1 MTNSEKPDLESLQEF
16 QKEFDDKDSDLH
28 RLEKLLN
35 KFNVFDV
42 LNIVTAETSHSN
54 VLAWLL
60 NPNESHN
67 IGDKALKLFLESIH
81 RGESSKSGVDL
92 TSLINDS
99 SKIDRVEIRT
109 EEYIF
114 QRQEPRRKKDTRRI
128 DISILIKS
136 GSKKFLIIIENK
148 IGAKDTT
155 RQLVDYRNWAENKFK
170 EDYKKIF
177 IYLTP
182 ERVVPNDK
190 NELPHWDLFSYE
202 QIERDILNKVI
213 QKTPKGN
220 AKEFIK
226 QYVDI
231 LRRIILGN
239 SNKLCN
245 DIYDKHEKVINLIYK
260 EVIVKKFIDQYVK
273 DKIEEDKNFEVVDF
287 DSKKYI
293 QFTTKTLSEKIKI
306 QREKGD
312 KPILL
317 FQFVS
322 NSNRLALTLG
332 LGQGDDVNQ
341 LLSFMEREKE
351 IFTFPKEKKG
361 WKTKVIFSM
370 PILGTK
376 DYDHEDMVEKIVGS
390 LTKKIEKKW
399 PSVEAE
405 IQKIDE
411 VFNNKWPNFV

>member
-16 QKEFDDKDSDLH
+16 QKEFEIEDSKPNQ
-28 RLEKLLN
+28 LEKKLN
-35 KFNVFDV
+35 EFNVFDV
-42 LNIVTAETSHSN
+42 LNIVNAEIRHSN

-67 IGDKALKLFLESIH
+67 IGDQALKLFLKSI
-81 RGESSKSGVDL
+81 RSDVDL
-92 TSLINDS
+92 TSLINSS
-99 SKIDRVEIRT
+99 SKIDAEVRKEEKVE
-109 EEYIF
+109 IF
-114 QRQEPRRKKDTRRI
+114 QRQKARRI

-148 IGAKDTT
+148 ILAKDTDK
-155 RQLVDYRNWAENKFK
+155 QLVDYRNWAENKFK

-182 ERVVPNDK
+182 EGEEPDDK
-190 NELPHWDLFSYE
+190 NELPYWNLFSYR
-202 QIERDILNKVI
+202 QIKEDILNKVI
-213 QKTPKGN
+213 PKTPKGN

-226 QYVDI
+226 QYVNV
-231 LRRIILGN
+231 LRRIMKD
-239 SNKLCN
+239 SKVNKLCS
-245 DIYDKHEKVINLIYK
+245 DIYKDHEKAISLIYK

-287 DSKKYI
+287 HNNTKYI
-293 QFTTKTLSEKIKI
+293 QFTTTTLSEKIKI

-322 NSNRLALTLG
+322 NSNSLLLTLN
-332 LGQGDDVNQ
+332 LAQGDDVNQ

-351 IFTFPKEKKG
+351 IFSFKKVKD
-361 WKTKVIFSM
+361 WTTKVVFSM
-370 PILGTK
+370 PILGTT
-376 DYDHEDMVEKIVGS
+376 DYDRQDKFEKHLVG
-390 LTKKIEKKW
+390 LTDKIEKKW

-411 VFNNKWPNFV
+411 VFNSKWPNFV

>member
-1 MTNSEKPDLESLQEF
+1 MTNSENIDLKLL
-16 QKEFDDKDSDLH
+16 QKEFDDPGSDLYK
-28 RLEKLLN
+28 LEKKLN
-35 KFNVFDV
+35 EFNVFDV
-42 LNIVTAETSHSN
+42 LNIVNVEIRHSN

-60 NPNESHN
+60 DPNESHN
-67 IGDKALKLFLESIH
+67 IGDQALKLFLKSIH

-92 TSLINDS
+92 TSLINSS
-99 SKIDRVEIRT
+99 SKIDAEVRKEEKVE
-109 EEYIF
+109 IF
-114 QRQEPRRKKDTRRI
+114 QRQKARRI
-128 DISILIKS
+128 DISILIKY

-148 IGAKDTT
+148 IGAEDTT

-182 ERVVPNDK
+182 EGVVPKDK
-190 NELPHWDLFSYE
+190 NELPHWDLFSYR

-245 DIYDKHEKVINLIYK
+245 VIYDKHEKVINLIYK

-287 DSKKYI
+287 DNKKYI
-293 QFTTKTLSEKIKI
+293 QFTTTTLSEKIKI

-312 KPILL
+312 KPTLL

-322 NSNRLALTLG
+322 NSNRLALTLNI
-332 LGQGDDVNQ
+332 LNIAQGDDVNQ

-351 IFTFPKEKKG
+351 IFTFFKVKD
-361 WKTKVIFSM
+361 WKTKVVFSM
-370 PILGTK
+370 PILGKT
-376 DYDHEDMVEKIVGS
+376 DYDQEDMVEKIVGS

-411 VFNNKWPNFV
+411 VFNSKWPNFV

>member
-16 QKEFDDKDSDLH
+16 KKEFDDKDSAPH

-128 DISILIKS
+128 DISILIKF

-182 ERVVPNDK
+182 EGVVPNDK
-190 NELPHWDLFSYE
+190 NELPHWDLFSYR

-245 DIYDKHEKVINLIYK
+245 DIYDKHGKVLNLIYK

-287 DSKKYI
+287 DNKKYI
-293 QFTTKTLSEKIKI
+293 QFTTTTLSEKIKI

-351 IFTFPKEKKG
+351 IFTFSKVKD
-361 WKTKVIFSM
+361 WKTKVVFSM
-370 PILGTK
+370 PILGTT
-376 DYDHEDMVEKIVGS
+376 DYGQEDMVEKIVGS

-411 VFNNKWPNFV
+411 VFNSKWPNFV

>member
-16 QKEFDDKDSDLH
+16 QKEFDDKDSDPH

-35 KFNVFDV
+35 KFNVFDL

-67 IGDKALKLFLESIH
+67 IGDMALKLFLKSIH

-148 IGAKDTT
+148 IGTKDTT
-155 RQLVDYRNWAENKFK
+155 RQLLDYRNWAENKFQ

-182 ERVVPNDK
+182 KGDDPNDK
-190 NELPHWDLFSYE
+190 NELQHWDLFSYRK
-202 QIERDILNKVI
+202 IESDILNKVI
-213 QKTPKGN
+213 QKTPKGKT
-220 AKEFIK
+220 KEFIK

-231 LRRIILGN
+231 LGRIILGN

-245 DIYDKHEKVINLIYK
+245 DIYNKHEKVINLIYK

-287 DSKKYI
+287 DNKKYI
-293 QFTTKTLSEKIKI
+293 QFTTTTLSEKIKI

-322 NSNRLALTLG
+322 NSNSLALTLN

-351 IFTFPKEKKG
+351 IFKFPKVKD
-361 WKTKVIFSM
+361 WTTKVVFSM
-370 PILGTK
+370 PILGTT
-376 DYDHEDMVEKIVGS
+376 DYGQEDMVEKIVGS

-399 PSVEAE
+399 SSVEAE